1 MCVGRGDHQGRAVF
15 ILWPPA
21 MLKRLPDQ
29 GDPFP
34 SSAMMNGE
42 TELQPWGCLRAQKG
56 LQDQGLECLRQRGTW
71 AQGQPRD
78 KIRTRGRD
86 IPR

>member
-1 MCVGRGDHQGRAVF
+1 
-15 ILWPPA
+15 
-21 MLKRLPDQ
+21 
-29 GDPFP
+29 
-34 SSAMMNGE
+34 MMKGG

-56 LQDQGLECLRQRGTW
+56 LQDQGLEGPGLECLRQRGTW

-78 KIRTRGRD
+78 EIRTRGGD